1 MTLIVSN
8 IGETTMLESIFK
20 TASPE
25 AFKLKLFTN
34 DYSPVEGTVAGDLTE
49 ATGAGYAE
57 IALTRASFTVSGDTA
72 SYAQQTFTFTGA
84 EPTIYGYYIVETSSG
99 KLILSERFSDAP
111 YAIPTGGGTVKI
123 TVNVTLA

>member
-1 MTLIVSN
+1 MTLLVSN

-25 AFKLKLFTN
+25 AFKLRLFTN
-34 DYSPVEGTVAGDLTE
+34 NYTPVEATVTSDLTE
-49 ATGAGYAE
+49 ATASGYAE

-72 SYAQQTFTFTGA
+72 SYAQQTFTFTAA

-99 KLILSERFSDAP
+99 KLVLSERFSDAP

-123 TVNVTLA
+123 TPNITLA